1 MVLEYLPDE
10 DIKVSMLIDNFGIIS
25 QAGADQCSS
34 HRRGADFPGGVHWC
48 AALTKGA
55 DRAVVYSSSAIF
67 EFFWGVLENVG
78 GGGGAHPLHPTR
90 KSAPDR
96 K

>member
-1 MVLEYLPDE
+1 MKIELEVMRNPSE
-10 DIKVSMLIDNFGIIS
+10 NAEWQSKP
-25 QAGADQCSS
+25 GADQCSS

-67 EFFWGVLENVG
+67 EFFWGGVLENFG
-78 GGGGAHPLHPTR
+78 GVHTPLHPPR
-90 KSAPDR
+90 KSAPGQNP
-96 K
+96 